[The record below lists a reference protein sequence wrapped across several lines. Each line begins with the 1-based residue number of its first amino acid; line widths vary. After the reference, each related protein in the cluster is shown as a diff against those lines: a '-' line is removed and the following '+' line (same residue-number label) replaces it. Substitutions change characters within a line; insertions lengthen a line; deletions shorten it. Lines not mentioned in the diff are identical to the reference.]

1 MTQDELKQTIRTW
14 CNTSGKKKI
23 EEMGVDLDQVVGE
36 LYTYIYLDGN
46 DIISTSEAGQLQREV
61 VMTIYQGL
69 PHHTRNWVAF
79 RIRPT
84 PMGEDIDSELSDKVY
99 TICGKYL
106 TARAKRIPCNGPTA
120 VV

>member
-14 CNTSGKKKI
+14 CTASGKKKI
-23 EEMGVDLDQVVGE
+23 EETGADLDQVCGE

-84 PMGEDIDSELSDKVY
+84 PMGEVIDSEIRDKVY
-99 TICGKYL
+99 TICSKYL
-106 TARAKRIPCNGPTA
+106 TARAKRIPCNPSGP